1 MKKSISVATFPTKFG
16 PLVFTGDLK
25 EIIQKVSNLGYD
37 GIELFVKRP
46 GEINVKLLRQ
56 WLNSNKI
63 RISAIAAVAAFVEE
77 GLSLSDPDK
86 NIRKKHIEIIKRQI
100 ELASYFNAV
109 VPIGLVRG
117 RIKEGFSYEETEEW
131 FAESLIECEKVAKN
145 FNVIMTL
152 EPLNRYETNFI
163 NTLDEGI
170 KFIKKIRLQNVKI
183 LADIFHMN
191 IEEVSISKAIIKA
204 KNYIFHVHFADSN
217 RCAPGDGHLNFREIV
232 SSLVRINYNGFVAM
246 EMLPK
251 PDSLTV
257 ANRAISYLKELNI

>member
-1 MKKSISVATFPTKFG
+1 M
-16 PLVFTGDLK
+16 VFTGDLK
-25 EIIQKVSNLGYD
+25 EIIQKVSSLGYD

-56 WLNSNKI
+56 WLTSNKI
-63 RISAIAAVAAFVEE
+63 RLSAIAAVAAFVEE

-109 VPIGLVRG
+109 VPIGLIRG
-117 RIKEGFSYEETEEW
+117 KIKEGFSYEKTEEW
-131 FAESLIECEKVAKN
+131 FAESLIECEKMAKN
-145 FNVIMTL
+145 FNIIMAL

-170 KFIKKIRLQNVKI
+170 KFIKKVGLQNVKI
-183 LADIFHMN
+183 LADTFHMN

-204 KNYIFHVHFADSN
+204 KNYISHVHFADSN
-217 RCAPGDGHLNFREIV
+217 RYAPGDGHLNFREIV
-232 SSLVRINYNGFVAM
+232 SSLVGINYNGFIAM
-246 EMLPK
+246 EILPK
-251 PDSLTV
+251 PDSLTA
-257 ANRAISYLKELNI
+257 ANHAISYLKELNI